1 MSKTYIYT
9 LYTPEH
15 LFVCMC
21 VHVSVFKM
29 CLVNSQLFSVMDR
42 KRDNE
47 KWGIHSEFLLC
58 NLGNTHAHS
67 PSLARTHAHRPPSS
81 TFILSHSLSPTCLPN
96 LRLIMLVTEGT

>member
-47 KWGIHSEFLLC
+47 K
-58 NLGNTHAHS
+58 
-67 PSLARTHAHRPPSS
+67 
-81 TFILSHSLSPTCLPN
+81 
-96 LRLIMLVTEGT
+96 